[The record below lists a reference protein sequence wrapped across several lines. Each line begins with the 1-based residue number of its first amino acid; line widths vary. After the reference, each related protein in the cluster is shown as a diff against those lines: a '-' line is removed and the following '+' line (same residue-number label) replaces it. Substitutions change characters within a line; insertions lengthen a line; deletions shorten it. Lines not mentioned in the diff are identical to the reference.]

1 MSADAATVREASDAL
16 AKLGGFTTVRH
27 IFLCADQRKPKCCD
41 VGVSLEAWTFLKR
54 RMGELGLGG
63 HTGFLRSKVDCLR
76 ICLAGPVAVVY
87 PDEVWYHSCTPPVLE
102 RILQEHL
109 IGGQPVEEFRL
120 HPPAAVQSRSSL
132 SGSSTESS

>member
-1 MSADAATVREASDAL
+1 MSANPQQLAEARTTL
-16 AKLGGFTTVRH
+16 GKLGGFTTRRH
-27 IFLCADQRKPKCCD
+27 LFLCADPRKPKCCD
-41 VGVSLEAWTFLKR
+41 PLVSLDAWLFLKK

-76 ICLAGPVAVVY
+76 VCVAGPIAVVY

-109 IGGQPVEEFRL
+109 IGGRPVEDFRL
-120 HPPAAVQSRSSL
+120 RPQPTVGAL
-132 SGSSTESS
+132 